1 MASATI
7 SAPLSTKVTD
17 AEKRRFVETCDAI
30 GTSPSNALRMFVSA
44 FNRRGGFPFDP
55 SNPNGYSSETLAATD
70 DATNGR
76 VSGPYKTN
84 KEMWAAVFDD
94 SGE

>member
-1 MASATI
+1 MATALVN
-7 SAPLSTKVTD
+7 APLSTKVTD
-17 AEKRRFVETCDAI
+17 SEKQTFVRTCDMI

-55 SNPNGYSSETLAATD
+55 ANPNGFSKETIEAMAE
-70 DATNGR
+70 ANAGK

-84 KEMWAAVFDD
+84 EEMWASIFD
-94 SGE
+94 GEV